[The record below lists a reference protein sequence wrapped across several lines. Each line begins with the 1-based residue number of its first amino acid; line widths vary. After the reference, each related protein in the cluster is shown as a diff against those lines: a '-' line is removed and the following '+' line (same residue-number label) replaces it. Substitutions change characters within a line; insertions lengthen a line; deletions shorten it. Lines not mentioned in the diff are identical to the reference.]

1 MLVSLLHGC
10 SITPNTVISY
20 SCITIAWI
28 LLVYIL
34 ISLLCRFT
42 GIHALIVLVFV
53 LPESLFLLHDLL
65 LNEYS
70 CIPVTCVFN
79 IVYDHFLYH
88 CVDMKLLLSR
98 HTVYWYLTC
107 ETKCHMKTTSSI
119 HGAISR
125 VPHLL
130 FSIIFFSDTRIAY
143 VLLSCTCYMHC
154 YSSWFIEYLTNTI
167 WGWGDLTVD

>member
-1 MLVSLLHGC
+1 LYNLVHRTLQYTEHCISYIHLLHLTLLFHMLVSLLHGC

-98 HTVYWYLTC
+98 HTVY
-107 ETKCHMKTTSSI
+107 
-119 HGAISR
+119 
-125 VPHLL
+125 
-130 FSIIFFSDTRIAY
+130 
-143 VLLSCTCYMHC
+143 
-154 YSSWFIEYLTNTI
+154 
-167 WGWGDLTVD
+167 